1 MVFLISD
8 FILGTWIFSEKA
20 CTTYLIFDSLNKF
33 MAPIIALL
41 ISRTCYA
48 TVCLD
53 KKRQER
59 AANLKFA
66 LFQILLCFIL
76 VMIVLWPV
84 FAFTG
89 VVTFYLNANHTEKS
103 VLMVRK
109 CSFQPPPSKFKSNKF
124 KESNNLTSFSN
135 RDGF

>member
-48 TVCLD
+48 TVCLN
-53 KKRQER
+53 KKYQER

-66 LFQILLCFIL
+66 LFQILLCFVL

-84 FAFTG
+84 FAYTG
-89 VVTFYLNANHTEKS
+89 VVTFYLNANHTKKS
-103 VLMVRK
+103 VLIMRK
-109 CSFQPPPSKFKSNKF
+109 CSFQPPPSMFINNKF
-124 KESNNLTSFSN
+124 GESRTLILFSN
-135 RDGF
+135 RNGF